1 MMLQYMYILG
11 MLVLLVY
18 YRLSSVAMDTLSLVF
33 VYIVYIDGLNPLL
46 IISYIS
52 LILSL
57 LYDSCLR

>member
-1 MMLQYMYILG
+1 MLQYMYILG

-18 YRLSSVAMDTLSLVF
+18 YRVSSVAMDTLPLVF